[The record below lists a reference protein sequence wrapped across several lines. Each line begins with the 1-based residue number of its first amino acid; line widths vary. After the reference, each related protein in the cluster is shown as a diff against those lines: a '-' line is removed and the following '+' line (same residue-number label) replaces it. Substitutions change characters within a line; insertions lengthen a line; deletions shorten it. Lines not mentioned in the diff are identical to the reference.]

1 MPYLPRKIVQAMVEN
16 LRKQAKVEI
25 LVPLTDD
32 VKPAAVAEKPA
43 AVAEKPAAVAE
54 QVIVEEVKDKDGKVI
69 AEEAVI
75 KEEVLDQKPATEA
88 PAAATPEVKK

>member
-1 MPYLPRKIVQAMVEN
+1 MVEN

-32 VKPAAVAEKPA
+32 VKPA

-88 PAAATPEVKK
+88 PAAATPEAKK